1 MPKIGM
7 EPIRRKA
14 LINAAIE
21 AIHARGSFEVTM
33 SEIARQ
39 AGVSAALAHHYFG
52 SKDQLIVA
60 TMRHLLSELSVEI
73 VAALRA
79 SKTPRERLSGI
90 IQANFASDQFRPA
103 TISAWLSFY
112 VKAQSM
118 DEARRVLSVY
128 ARRLRS
134 NLQHALTQLTDREH
148 AQHIAEGTAALIDGL
163 YLRHALLDSDPDRAA
178 AIRLTEDYIDAQLT
192 AGGKT

>member
-79 SKTPRERLSGI
+79 ATTPRERLSGI

-118 DEARRVLSVY
+118 DEACRVLSVY

-192 AGGKT
+192 AGGNK

>member
-39 AGVSAALAHHYFG
+39 AGVSAGLAHHYFG

-79 SKTPRERLSGI
+79 ATTPRERLSGI

-118 DEARRVLSVY
+118 DEACRVLSVY

-134 NLQHALTQLTDREH
+134 NLQHALTQMTDREH
-148 AQHIAEGTAALIDGL
+148 AQHIAEGTAAPIDGL
-163 YLRHALLDSDPDRAA
+163 YLRHALLDSEPDRAA
-178 AIRLTEDYIDAQLT
+178 AISLTEDYIDAQLT
-192 AGGKT
+192 AGAKP

>member
-60 TMRHLLSELSVEI
+60 TMRHLLGELSVEI

-79 SKTPRERLSGI
+79 ATTPRERLSGI
-90 IQANFASDQFRPA
+90 IQANFAADQFRPA

-118 DEARRVLSVY
+118 DEACRVLSVY

-134 NLQHALTQLTDREH
+134 NLQHALTQLTNREH

-178 AIRLTEDYIDAQLT
+178 AIKLTEDYIDAQLT

>member
-79 SKTPRERLSGI
+79 ATTPRERLSGI

-118 DEARRVLSVY
+118 DEACRVLSVY

-192 AGGKT
+192 AGGTT

>member
-33 SEIARQ
+33 SEIAHQ

-52 SKDQLIVA
+52 SKDRLIVA
-60 TMRHLLSELSVEI
+60 TMRHLLNELSAEI
-73 VAALRA
+73 AAALRA
-79 SKTPRERLSGI
+79 ANTPRERLSGI

-134 NLQHALTQLTDREH
+134 NLQHALTQLTDKDH

-178 AIRLTEDYIDAQLT
+178 AIKLTENYIDAQLSS
-192 AGGKT
+192 GGKK

>member
-79 SKTPRERLSGI
+79 ARTPRERLSGI

-118 DEARRVLSVY
+118 DEACRVLSIY

-134 NLQHALTQLTDREH
+134 NLQHALMQLTGREH

>member
-79 SKTPRERLSGI
+79 ATTPRERLSGI

-118 DEARRVLSVY
+118 DEACRVLSVY

>member
-39 AGVSAALAHHYFG
+39 AGVSPGLAHHYFG

-73 VAALRA
+73 VVALRA
-79 SKTPRERLSGI
+79 ATTPRERLSGI
-90 IQANFASDQFRPA
+90 IQANFGSDQFRPA

-118 DEARRVLSVY
+118 DEACRVLSVY

-134 NLQHALTQLTDREH
+134 NLQHALSQLTDREH

-163 YLRHALLDSDPDRAA
+163 YLRHALLDIDPDRAA

>member
-39 AGVSAALAHHYFG
+39 AGVSAGLAHHYFG

-73 VAALRA
+73 IAALRA
-79 SKTPRERLSGI
+79 ATTPRERLSGI
-90 IQANFASDQFRPA
+90 IRANFASDQFRPA

-118 DEARRVLSVY
+118 DEACRVLSVY

-134 NLQHALTQLTDREH
+134 NLQHALTQMTDREH

-192 AGGKT
+192 AGAKP

>member
-39 AGVSAALAHHYFG
+39 AGVSPGLAHHYFG

-73 VAALRA
+73 VVALRA
-79 SKTPRERLSGI
+79 ATTPRERLSGI
-90 IQANFASDQFRPA
+90 IQANFGSDQFRPA

-118 DEARRVLSVY
+118 DEACRVLSVY

-134 NLQHALTQLTDREH
+134 NLQHALSQLTDREH

-163 YLRHALLDSDPDRAA
+163 YLRHALLDIDPDRAA
-178 AIRLTEDYIDAQLT
+178 AIRPIS
-192 AGGKT
+192 

>member
-73 VAALRA
+73 VAALR
-79 SKTPRERLSGI
+79 SSQTPRERLSGI
-90 IQANFASDQFRPA
+90 IRANFGSDQFRPA
-103 TISAWLSFY
+103 TISAWLTFY

-118 DEARRVLSVY
+118 ANARRVLSVY
-128 ARRLRS
+128 AKRLRS
-134 NLQHALTQLTDREH
+134 NLQHALTQLTDREN

-163 YLRHALLDSDPDRAA
+163 YLPHALLDSDPDRAA

-192 AGGKT
+192 AGGNK